1 MYSLQQRASVHKFGP
16 QLHHKTPWDF
26 TAASTYVAFCAPFSL
41 SIPLMH
47 SPSLM
52 TFDDD
57 SLLLAY
63 PVIQLY
69 IMYDS

>member
-1 MYSLQQRASVHKFGP
+1 MHKFERWP
-16 QLHHKTPWDF
+16 QLHHKTPRDL
-26 TAASTYVAFCAPFSL
+26 TVASTYVAFCAPFSL

-52 TFDDD
+52 TFDD

-63 PVIQLY
+63 PVIQWY
-69 IMYDS
+69 IVRDS